1 MFNFF
6 KNKKRK
12 EILSPLSGECVPLEK
27 VPDEAFS
34 QKMIGDGV
42 AIIPSS
48 GHLVSPVDGT
58 IIQVF
63 DTKHAYTLKS
73 DDGVEILIH
82 IGIDTVKL
90 NGEGFDCKVAN
101 GQHLK
106 KGDLIS
112 EIDFKFISD
121 KKLSTFTP
129 IIFTNMDNFKMEFNF
144 GTVESG
150 KTPISYY

>member
-1 MFNFF
+1 MFGFF
-6 KNKKRK
+6 SKKK
-12 EILSPLSGECVPLEK
+12 EILAPLSGECVPLEE

-34 QKMIGDGV
+34 KKMVGDGV
-42 AIIPSS
+42 AIIPSD

-58 IIQVF
+58 IIHIF

-90 NGEGFDCKVAN
+90 NGEGFNCKVAN

-112 EIDFKFISD
+112 EIDFKLISD
-121 KKLSTFTP
+121 KKFSTYSP
-129 IIFTNMDNFKMEFNF
+129 IIFTNVDNFKMKFNF
-144 GTVESG
+144 GPVESG